1 MNVKD
6 FWYDLPEEL
15 IAQSPLEDRAS
26 SRLLVVDKKS
36 GEVKHEHFRDIKKYL
51 KKVLSEWMRL
61 TRSQVE
67 QNILTIYVMRE
78 HMWQRFCIPQ

>member
-51 KKVLSEWMRL
+51 KKRRL
-61 TRSQVE
+61 PC
-67 QNILTIYVMRE
+67 YK
-78 HMWQRFCIPQ
+78 